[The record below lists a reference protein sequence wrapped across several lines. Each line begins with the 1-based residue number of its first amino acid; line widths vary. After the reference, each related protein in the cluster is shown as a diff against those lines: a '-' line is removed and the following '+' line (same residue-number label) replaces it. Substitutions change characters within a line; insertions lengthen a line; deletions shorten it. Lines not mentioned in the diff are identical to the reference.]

1 MFSKL
6 AFKEKSFS
14 LNNITPRAYVDAVK
28 RVHFRAAPLESYAAR
43 RFAHLVDV
51 TLRGELRFQ
60 TQACCVAWSLICFDA
75 IATRQDLLCALPC
88 LAGLYTW
95 QNHLCLDWR
104 DADGRQQRRHLSV
117 FTQAA
122 LASGLPAKIDAAATL
137 TAIDTLLADF
147 YPTHPDRYTLDILLA
162 DARAWFRE
170 HLPEPLY
177 AHVAGWVPMSSLPR
191 TVLAREETR
200 QALMV
205 DNPQGELP
213 IRPEGFQVALGA
225 YLSRCGQ
232 DHGNWLIAELVGSC
246 RRNKTLDN
254 AQDRK
259 RMLESCLG
267 LAQRAED
274 AGPIN
279 SLILAWAIDLLES
292 GTRRK
297 SQIRAV
303 SASKYIGSAAD
314 RLLIAFR
321 GQDIEA
327 VHAEQFLNIY
337 QQLLDGLSSSQAR
350 TLASALSSWH
360 FFLSTWF
367 EVEPLKQSLHKW
379 LPKTAPKANLLWP
392 HEVDRIRSWLA
403 QEDVEQRLARQLRVA
418 FEILATI
425 RIRASELLNLR
436 LQNISIDA
444 NAAHIE
450 IATAARDGGLKSE
463 AARRV
468 QTTDDPATVAVLRE
482 WIRQRHGEGAYPVD
496 YLFGDPY
503 RPDKKY
509 RSGQRYVALNRVLK
523 AVTGD
528 MNVASHALSHT
539 HVSLRWLEATRKRM
553 QTDINPFE
561 QLASEA
567 GHESPHTGFSVYFH
581 FGEVWLRESLDKI
594 FEAHLHRWPA
604 ISNWV
609 GVSHDAFRQARCR
622 WLRHHPGADAGQAAL
637 HLIRQAMP
645 APEAPNTART
655 VPICTPEKPQLF
667 GKQSPLSL
675 AKTLDLLNDIQF
687 GHGMQ
692 AIALRCD
699 LSTTHVAAVAEIA
712 RHHLEHLV
720 EGSRHAQPATGEVA
734 VALLHEWLNPPGG
747 RRIDFSRTGQ
757 GKVVDLYDFLNRRF
771 DADSSQAGIRSWQDC
786 YRRGYLSLESPSLAA
801 AFTGLLDAAEVPR
814 SLLIIR
820 SEADL
825 ESRTLAH
832 LQAIFRT
839 GIVAQPSFET
849 VRPRY
854 GRPSAYLLIA
864 SHLPASD
871 ADHLQRNAA
880 VGMSGI
886 HALFLAAAVCRDF
899 NAAHHERNPNA

>member
-1 MFSKL
+1 MFSK
-6 AFKEKSFS
+6 FPFREKSFS
-14 LNNITPRAYVDAVK
+14 LTNITPRAYVDTVK

-43 RFAHLVDV
+43 RFARLVDV
-51 TLRGELRFQ
+51 TLRGEVRFQ
-60 TQACCVAWSLICFDA
+60 TPACCVAWSLIIFDA
-75 IATRQDLLCALPC
+75 IATREDLLCALPC

-95 QNHLCLDWR
+95 RNQVCLDWR
-104 DADGRQQRRHLSV
+104 DIDGRHQRRYLSA

-147 YPTHPDRYTLDILLA
+147 YPTHPGRYTLDILLA

-170 HLPEPLY
+170 HLPDPLY
-177 AHVAGWVPMSSLPR
+177 AHVAGWVPMASLPR
-191 TVLAREETR
+191 STLAREETR

-205 DNPQGELP
+205 DNAPGELP
-213 IRPEGFQVALGA
+213 IRPEGFQMAVGA
-225 YLSRCGQ
+225 YLSSRSQ
-232 DHGNWLIAELVGSC
+232 DRGNWLLAELVGIC
-246 RRNKTLDN
+246 RRNKALGN

-259 RMLESCLG
+259 RMLEGCLA

-274 AGPIN
+274 AGPI
-279 SLILAWAIDLLES
+279 SALILAWSIDLLES

-297 SQIRAV
+297 AQIRAV

-314 RLLIAFR
+314 RLLAAFR
-321 GQDIEA
+321 NLDVETVPA
-327 VHAEQFLNIY
+327 AQFPIIY
-337 QQLLDGLSSSQAR
+337 RQLLDGLSSSQAR

-360 FFLSTWF
+360 FFLTTWF
-367 EVEPLKQSLHKW
+367 EVEPLRQSLHKW
-379 LPKTAPKANLLWP
+379 LPKTSPKANLLWP

-403 QEDVEQRLARQLRVA
+403 EDDSDQRVVRQLRVA
-418 FEILATI
+418 FEILAAI

-509 RSGQRYVALNRVLK
+509 RSGQLYVALNRVLK

-539 HVSLRWLEATRKRM
+539 HVSLRWLEATRKHPD
-553 QTDINPFE
+553 TDINPFE
-561 QLASEA
+561 QLAAEA

-581 FGEVWLRESLDKI
+581 FGEEWLRECLDKI
-594 FEAHLHRWPA
+594 FGTRLHRWPTV
-604 ISNWV
+604 SNWV

-622 WLRHHPGADAGQAAL
+622 WLRHHPRADAGQAAL
-637 HLIRQAMP
+637 HFIWQAIP
-645 APEAPNTART
+645 APEAPSAART

-699 LSTTHVAAVAEIA
+699 LPATHVSAFAEIA
-712 RHHLEHLV
+712 RQHLEHLA

-734 VALLHEWLNPPGG
+734 VALLREWLNPPGG

-801 AFTGLLDAAEVPR
+801 GIIGLLDAAEVPR

-820 SEADL
+820 AAADL
-825 ESRTLAH
+825 APRTRAH
-832 LQAIFRT
+832 LQALFRT
-839 GIVAQPSFET
+839 GIVAQPTFET

-854 GRPSAYLLIA
+854 GRPAAYLAIA

-871 ADHLQRNAA
+871 ADHLQRNATL
-880 VGMSGI
+880 GMTGI

-899 NAAHHERNPNA
+899 NATHFEGNPNA